1 MASNKTLVLYTFN
14 AFYYRVEY
22 FIKHAVF
29 QAPDVDFWFIISD
42 GKDSG
47 ERYGIPEYA
56 RVIHRDNRGF
66 DFGAWSD
73 ALLGEPGA
81 YLGYD
86 RFIFVNSS
94 VIGPILP
101 SYYKGRWT
109 DIFLDGLRDGVKLF
123 GCSIN
128 FSINF
133 ITNPRDY
140 SHIQSYI
147 FSMDLETLEYLI
159 GTGIFSTTYLDTMKE
174 VINKCEIKM
183 SRDVLAKGWNIG
195 CLLNC
200 FRGVDFTFRDK
211 PPSEYKHMDLEHEAT
226 RMYRHNKYWNEY
238 ELVFI
243 KGNRLELLPILSY
256 HFPERFG
263 DGCKVTVDRDG
274 KILC

>member
-1 MASNKTLVLYTFN
+1 MTGKTLVLYTFN
-14 AFYYRVEY
+14 VAYYRVEY

-29 QAPDVDFWFIISD
+29 QAHDVDFWFIISD
-42 GKDSG
+42 GKDSC

-81 YLGYD
+81 YAGYD

-109 DIFLDGLRDGVKLF
+109 DIYLDGLRDGIRLF
-123 GCSIN
+123 GSSIN
-128 FSINF
+128 FG
-133 ITNPRDY
+133 TNPRD
-140 SHIQSYI
+140 HAHVQSYI
-147 FSMDLETLEYLI
+147 FTMDLETLEHLI
-159 GTGIFSTTYLDTMKE
+159 GTGIFTKTTYFTTHNDA
-174 VINKCEIKM
+174 IQNQEIKM

-195 CLLNC
+195 SLLNC
-200 FRGVDFTFRDK
+200 FRGVDFRFRDTQ
-211 PPSEYKHMDLEHEAT
+211 PSDYKHMDLHHEVI
-226 RMYRHNKYWNEY
+226 RMARYLKYWNEY

-243 KGNRLELLPILSY
+243 KGNRLELLPLLRY

-263 DGCKVTVDRDG
+263 EGKQVTVDREG

>member
-1 MASNKTLVLYTFN
+1 MTTNKTLVLYTFN
-14 AFYYRVEY
+14 ALYYRVEY

-86 RFIFVNSS
+86 HFIFVNSS

-109 DIFLDGLRDGVKLF
+109 DIYLDGLRDGIRLF
-123 GCSIN
+123 GSSIN
-128 FSINF
+128 LD
-133 ITNPRDY
+133 TDVLTRA
-140 SHIQSYI
+140 HVQSYI
-147 FSMDLETLEYLI
+147 FAMDLETLEYLI
-159 GTGIFSTTYLDTMKE
+159 GTGIFTTTIYFTTHDDA
-174 VINKCEIKM
+174 IQNQEIKM

-211 PPSEYKHMDLEHEAT
+211 ASSEYKHMNLNHEVI
-226 RMYRHNKYWNEY
+226 RMARHYKYWNEY

-243 KGNRLELLPILSY
+243 KGNRLELLPLLRFHY
-256 HFPERFG
+256 PDRFG
-263 DGCKVTVDRDG
+263 DGSKITVDREG

>member
-1 MASNKTLVLYTFN
+1 MTSNKTLVLYTFN
-14 AFYYRVEY
+14 ALYYRVEY

-29 QAPDVDFWFIISD
+29 HAPDVDFWFIISD
-42 GKDSG
+42 GKDSQQ
-47 ERYGIPEYA
+47 RYGIPEYV

-73 ALLGEPGA
+73 ALLSEPGA
-81 YLGYD
+81 YAGYD

-109 DIFLDGLRDGVKLF
+109 DIYLDGLRDGVRLF
-123 GCSIN
+123 GSSIN
-128 FSINF
+128 FGN
-133 ITNPRDY
+133 NPRDY
-140 SHIQSYI
+140 AHVQSYI
-147 FSMDLETLEYLI
+147 FAMDLETLEYLI
-159 GTGIFSTTYLDTMKE
+159 GTGIFTTSTYFTVHTDAIQKQ
-174 VINKCEIKM
+174 EIKM

-195 CLLNC
+195 SLLNC
-200 FRGVDFTFRDK
+200 FRGVDFRFRDTE
-211 PPSEYKHMDLEHEAT
+211 PSDYKHMDLQHEVI
-226 RMYRHNKYWNEY
+226 RMARYVKYWNEY

-243 KGNRLELLPILSY
+243 KGNRLELLSLLTY

-263 DGCKVTVDRDG
+263 DGCNVTIDREG